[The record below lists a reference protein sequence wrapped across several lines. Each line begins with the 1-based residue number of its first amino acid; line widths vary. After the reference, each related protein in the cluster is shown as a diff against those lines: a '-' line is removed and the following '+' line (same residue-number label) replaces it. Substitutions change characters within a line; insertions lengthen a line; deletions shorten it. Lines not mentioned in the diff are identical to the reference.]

1 MKEAKRHQR
10 SIIVTLLD
18 LRNAFGEVNHKLIDS
33 TLRYHHVPEDFIGII
48 KDIYTN
54 SMISVAH
61 GNLNTP
67 FIPVERGVLQ
77 GDPSSPLLFNV
88 CFNPLMQA
96 IIQPKHDQ
104 LGYMWG
110 PNADLRSRSWLQFA
124 DDTAIISHDVK
135 KAQALLNLNT
145 AWCAWADMKVRIDKC
160 STFGMRK
167 QDGTYRQFQPFLTIG
182 DQSLPAVEDGDSF
195 KYLGKLFD
203 FSMKNT
209 AIKTTLR
216 DQLKRLLEI
225 TSNLDIK
232 PQQKLKILRNYIP
245 TQFKFQLRIYDISY
259 TWIELNLDT
268 QISNAV
274 RDWIELPISS
284 CVSEIL
290 SLPTNQ
296 GGLGIPSMKEIAES
310 LRMNQR
316 HKQHSSNNPESVAIW
331 KTTSAKNTTV
341 DRIILENNDRQT
353 AVRCLKNTQT
363 KRSVNH
369 ISTLAIQGRIL
380 DAINQAFSKT
390 TLTKWANEVEKLAS
404 PLYRFVRKALQQQ
417 LPTAS
422 NLVRWG
428 KSADPLCPLCQ
439 KVQSNKHVMSNCGS
453 NFSLTRYKERHDRV
467 LSILTTWILQNCKS
481 DRDIYVDLDEEK
493 YRPLSELFV
502 SLRPD
507 IALRRADK
515 IIDIL
520 ELTICHET
528 NLTQSRIYKESK
540 YTDLRNN
547 LKPAF
552 SNHSINV
559 YTVEITCL
567 GLISNF
573 QQFCTNNL
581 NISLTD
587 QISHDI
593 IHSTISSSFQI
604 YCNRNKN
611 SN

>member
-1 MKEAKRHQR
+1 MCIDTCIYGAAYSGR
-10 SIIVTLLD
+10 SKNG
-18 LRNAFGEVNHKLIDS
+18 R
-33 TLRYHHVPEDFIGII
+33 
-48 KDIYTN
+48 
-54 SMISVAH
+54 
-61 GNLNTP
+61 
-67 FIPVERGVLQ
+67 
-77 GDPSSPLLFNV
+77 
-88 CFNPLMQA
+88 
-96 IIQPKHDQ
+96 
-104 LGYMWG
+104 
-110 PNADLRSRSWLQFA
+110 
-124 DDTAIISHDVK
+124 
-135 KAQALLNLNT
+135 
-145 AWCAWADMKVRIDKC
+145 WCAWADMKVRIDKC
-160 STFGMRK
+160 STFGTRK

-203 FSMKNT
+203 VSMKNT

-245 TQFKFQLRIYDISY
+245 TQFKFPLRIYDISY

-353 AVRCLKNTQT
+353 AVRCLKSTQT

-390 TLTKWANEVEKLAS
+390 TLT
-404 PLYRFVRKALQQQ
+404 
-417 LPTAS
+417 
-422 NLVRWG
+422 
-428 KSADPLCPLCQ
+428 
-439 KVQSNKHVMSNCGS
+439 
-453 NFSLTRYKERHDRV
+453 
-467 LSILTTWILQNCKS
+467 
-481 DRDIYVDLDEEK
+481 
-493 YRPLSELFV
+493 
-502 SLRPD
+502 
-507 IALRRADK
+507 
-515 IIDIL
+515 ID
-520 ELTICHET
+520 
-528 NLTQSRIYKESK
+528 
-540 YTDLRNN
+540 
-547 LKPAF
+547 
-552 SNHSINV
+552 
-559 YTVEITCL
+559 
-567 GLISNF
+567 
-573 QQFCTNNL
+573 
-581 NISLTD
+581 
-587 QISHDI
+587 
-593 IHSTISSSFQI
+593 
-604 YCNRNKN
+604 
-611 SN
+611 

>member
-1 MKEAKRHQR
+1 
-10 SIIVTLLD
+10 
-18 LRNAFGEVNHKLIDS
+18 
-33 TLRYHHVPEDFIGII
+33 
-48 KDIYTN
+48 
-54 SMISVAH
+54 MISVAH

-67 FIPVERGVLQ
+67 FIPVQRGVLQ

-124 DDTAIISHDVK
+124 DDTAIISHDVN
-135 KAQALLNLNT
+135 KAQALLNLNK

-182 DQSLPAVEDGDSF
+182 DQSLPAVDDSDSF

-268 QISNAV
+268 QVSNAV

-296 GGLGIPSMKEIAES
+296 GGLGIPSMKKLPNHFEWIRGTS
-310 LRMNQR
+310 SIYRTIRNQLQYGKR
-316 HKQHSSNNPESVAIW
+316 RLPRTQPSTASFL
-331 KTTSAKNTTV
+331 KTTTV
-341 DRIILENNDRQT
+341 KQPWDVWRT
-353 AVRCLKNTQT
+353 P
-363 KRSVNH
+363 RSKEVPITSVH
-369 ISTLAIQGRIL
+369 LQ
-380 DAINQAFSKT
+380 SK
-390 TLTKWANEVEKLAS
+390 V
-404 PLYRFVRKALQQQ
+404 
-417 LPTAS
+417 
-422 NLVRWG
+422 G
-428 KSADPLCPLCQ
+428 
-439 KVQSNKHVMSNCGS
+439 
-453 NFSLTRYKERHDRV
+453 
-467 LSILTTWILQNCKS
+467 
-481 DRDIYVDLDEEK
+481 
-493 YRPLSELFV
+493 
-502 SLRPD
+502 
-507 IALRRADK
+507 
-515 IIDIL
+515 
-520 ELTICHET
+520 
-528 NLTQSRIYKESK
+528 
-540 YTDLRNN
+540 
-547 LKPAF
+547 
-552 SNHSINV
+552 
-559 YTVEITCL
+559 
-567 GLISNF
+567 
-573 QQFCTNNL
+573 
-581 NISLTD
+581 
-587 QISHDI
+587 
-593 IHSTISSSFQI
+593 
-604 YCNRNKN
+604 
-611 SN
+611 